1 MFPNGWPG
9 RALLILRFV
18 AGAMLIYDGIFGL
31 LGQQNRVDVI
41 VHQAI
46 AILAG
51 LLLVVGLWTPIAGAV
66 ITILQLWTIAAGTDH
81 LRSAI
86 LLAALGAALAMLG
99 PGVRSVDARLFGRRR
114 LDIPDL

>member
-9 RALLILRFV
+9 RALLLLRFV
-18 AGAMLIYDGIFGL
+18 AGAMLIYDGVFGL
-31 LGQQNRVDVI
+31 LGQNRVDVI
-41 VHQAI
+41 ANHAI

-66 ITILQLWTIAAGTDH
+66 VTVLELWAIVAGTDH

-86 LLAALGAALAMLG
+86 LLAALGTALAMLG
-99 PGVRSVDARLFGRRR
+99 PGVRSIDARLFGRRR